1 MSPRFLSTSHLSV
14 SSNVQSIGFPVLAKH
29 SVGQILESLTLPRL
43 QSFAFQPRS
52 DQGPLPMWHAE
63 HFLKLAERSSFHSHL
78 TRLEIT
84 VVMTDEALLGCLTV
98 LPLLAELAISDGT
111 PSREHIFSFL
121 ITGALLQG
129 TQISDETA
137 LIPALEVLCLRS
149 LLRFDD
155 SVYLQLVVSRLKEDF
170 DNPFE
175 TYLEWLPGHQR
186 DSAGSCWRNILTTN
200 EASGSIVV
208 QRG

>member
-1 MSPRFLSTSHLSV
+1 
-14 SSNVQSIGFPVLAKH
+14 
-29 SVGQILESLTLPRL
+29 
-43 QSFAFQPRS
+43 
-52 DQGPLPMWHAE
+52 MWHAE

-78 TRLEIT
+78 IRLEIT

-111 PSREHIFSFL
+111 PSREHIL
-121 ITGALLQG
+121 ITDALLQG
-129 TQISDETA
+129 PQISDETA
-137 LIPALEVLCLRS
+137 LIPALEVLCLQS

-200 EASGSIVV
+200 EASRSIVV